1 MKNSNSIFLEE
12 MNDAIDK
19 IGKNCNELKRY
30 LNKFFESE
38 DKKKFEEEYKNA
50 IKNLYL
56 SFDKDLKVKQKTLDD
71 LKQKFKSFYENVLLV
86 YENTFINNIKEYNK
100 KLLNLIDDIIIE
112 FEPPKENSFF
122 SDKNIELSTSEKT
135 NMLNNNYTYEQIG
148 PNDLYENLQDCTLF
162 NKNDNSKRENNI
174 DNEQN
179 KEICYFCTICSKK
192 EAIYLCDDCNQL
204 FCQDCFEFIKQNDNS
219 NNKCQHNN
227 KKKLSDIKGQNAKGI
242 KLYINSLKHFF
253 KSILIKSNYLLNNE
267 IIKYKSMND
276 SQIDYIKKIYFK
288 YPFIEKIND
297 FNSEINFLKDINN
310 ILTNNYKIENLDS
323 RSFSISNIDKK
334 LVNLIES
341 LFIDDPNN
349 YKIIVENVK
358 DINFEENEGDYKDE
372 DYIIRKKRE
381 RKIVQYNLDNSLEN
395 KFFCF
400 INLIPRER
408 VSYNKKSLT
417 SFLLNGIMKQFGIEK
432 ENIFLWFGEK
442 KFVANYFIKTT
453 YFSSMSLEEI
463 KNKFQNEYEKIYEYK
478 EIYENLVCLIDKE
491 YLDCRGN
498 TINPNSNINLF
509 GERREYFPPPYGW
522 VGIGLKV
529 LDIYDENDWL
539 EDISKWNQWCIAYQI
554 LSSNNTLTT
563 LKNILTKNRLI
574 EGNKKKNYKKNYGK
588 SFGEDI
594 YLTPYIDFAE
604 KYTGILL
611 LNKRRYKIVL
621 MAKVLMK
628 NLKGIKDK
636 FWIYNQKNVRIYR
649 ILLKE
654 IYYF

>member
-1 MKNSNSIFLEE
+1 MKNTNSIFLEE

-19 IGKNCNELKRY
+19 IGENCNELKRY

-86 YENTFINNIKEYNK
+86 YENTFIKKIKEYNQ
-100 KLLNLIDDIIIE
+100 KLLDLINKIIIE
-112 FEPPKENSFF
+112 FEPPNENSLLY

-135 NMLNNNYTYEQIG
+135 NAFNNNYNFEQIG
-148 PNDLYENLQDCTLF
+148 SNDFYENLQDNTLY
-162 NKNDNSKRENNI
+162 NINENSKRENNI

-179 KEICYFCTICSKK
+179 KEICYFCSICSKK
-192 EAIYLCDDCNQL
+192 EAIYLCDDCNQS

-323 RSFSISNIDKK
+323 QSFSISNIDKK

-381 RKIVQYNLDNSLEN
+381 RKIDQYNLDNSLVN

-408 VSYNKKSLT
+408 VSYNKKSLK

-432 ENIFLWFGEK
+432 ENIFLLFGEK
-442 KFVANYFIKTT
+442 KFFVKYFIKTT
-453 YFSSMSLEEI
+453 YFSSISLEEI

-594 YLTPYIDFAE
+594 YL
-604 KYTGILL
+604 
-611 LNKRRYKIVL
+611 
-621 MAKVLMK
+621 MK